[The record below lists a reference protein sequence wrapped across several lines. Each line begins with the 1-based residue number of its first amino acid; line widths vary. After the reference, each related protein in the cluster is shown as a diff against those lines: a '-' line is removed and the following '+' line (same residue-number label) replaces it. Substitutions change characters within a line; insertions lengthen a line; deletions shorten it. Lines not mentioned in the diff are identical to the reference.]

1 MPNTEKIKERMSELG
16 ITQSE
21 LARYINI
28 ATPTMC
34 QKINNIRP
42 LSLKEA
48 EEVAK
53 VLKIDDRDFGTYFFT
68 K

>member
-1 MPNTEKIKERMSELG
+1 MPNTAKIKKRMSELG
-16 ITQSE
+16 ITQAE
-21 LARYINI
+21 LAKCINI

-53 VLKIDDRDFGTYFFT
+53 KLRIKDEDFGAYFFSN
-68 K
+68 